1 MWGVYPLNS
10 TIVLSDLHL
19 CKRLSSIGDIA
30 ELRPLW
36 QGFDELILNGD
47 TEESYSKRYATR
59 SQDGRRTLVKLAEDD
74 GLRVHLLNGNHDPM
88 ISNAHAYTLFEDK
101 VLIMHGHAVFR
112 EVAPWTWYAPQI
124 VAHRDEL
131 LIEFGDCY
139 ESQLRATQLASER
152 SAKSRAVINRPRFIA
167 LPFKMAWCVAKILQT
182 WKRFPVITEKWLATY
197 APKTKIVVVGHTHH
211 AGIWNVH
218 GRVIINTGCFGFP
231 SHPRAVIIKNN
242 TLKVVRIRK
251 NNNMYYLAQELGS
264 WQLDAL

>member
-1 MWGVYPLNS
+1 MYRLNS

-19 CKRLSSIGDIA
+19 CKRLSIIEDVTQ
-30 ELRPLW
+30 LRALW

-47 TEESYSKRYATR
+47 TEESYSKKYAPR
-59 SQDGRRTLVKLAEDD
+59 SQEARRTLVKIAEDD
-74 GLRVHLLNGNHDPM
+74 GVRVHLLNGNHDPM
-88 ISNAHAYTLFEDK
+88 ISNAHAYTLCEDK
-101 VLIMHGHAVFR
+101 VLIMHGHAVFK

-131 LIEFGDCY
+131 LREFGDSY
-139 ESQLRATQLASER
+139 ESQLRTTQLASDR
-152 SAKSRAVINRPRFIA
+152 SAKSRATINRPSIIA

-182 WKRFPVITEKWLATY
+182 WHRFPLITEKWLATY

-211 AGIWNVH
+211 AGVWNVH
-218 GRVIINTGCFGFP
+218 GRVIINTGCFAFP
-231 SHPRAVIIKNN
+231 SHPRAVIVENN

-251 NNNMYYLAQELGS
+251 NNNKFCLAQELGS